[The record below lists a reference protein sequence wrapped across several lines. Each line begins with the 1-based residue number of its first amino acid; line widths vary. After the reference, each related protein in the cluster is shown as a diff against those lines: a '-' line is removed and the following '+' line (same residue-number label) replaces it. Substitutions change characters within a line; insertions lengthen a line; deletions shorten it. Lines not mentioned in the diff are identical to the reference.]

1 MTEWRDPERH
11 VRTGMPPFVDAYNRV
26 RELISRDRLQPG
38 EQLPNEVAIGGELSI
53 PRELVREALLLL
65 EEDGHLVR
73 DRDRRW
79 CVAAAPPFPVGFADG
94 FHQQLRD
101 GARPVRRL
109 HAAVERGGSWS
120 RELLRTDEPKLVWET
135 VFELDD
141 VLLASTLE
149 VMPLSIVPAEVAGAD
164 DDAQRDVARWPTLLD
179 ALEPARRAA
188 MTPLVWR
195 LAPVSRDTE
204 RLSWMELPLHGMPA
218 VVTAVLAEGGEPS
231 YLAKNIFD
239 LTSFQVAVDLLAGA
253 DGLA

>member
-26 RELISRDRLQPG
+26 RELIRRDGLEPG
-38 EQLPNEVAIGGELSI
+38 EQLPNEVVIGGELSI
-53 PRELVREALLLL
+53 RRELAHEALLLL

-79 CVAAAPPFPVGFADG
+79 CVAPAPPYPVGFADG
-94 FHQQLRD
+94 FHRQLRD
-101 GARPVRRL
+101 AATPVRRL

-135 VFELDD
+135 VFELDG

-149 VMPLSIVPAEVAGAD
+149 VMPLSVVPPEVAEAD
-164 DDAQRDVARWPTLLD
+164 DEAQRDVGRWPTLLD
-179 ALEPARRAA
+179 ALDPARRAA
-188 MTPLVWR
+188 MVPMVWR
-195 LAPVSRDTE
+195 LSPVSRDTE

-218 VVTAVLAEGGEPS
+218 VVTSVLAQDGAPA

-239 LTSFQVAVDLLAGA
+239 LTSFQVAVDLLGPPQPR
-253 DGLA
+253 

>member
-11 VRTGMPPFVDAYNRV
+11 VRTGVPPFVDAYNRV
-26 RELISRDRLQPG
+26 RELISRDRFEPG
-38 EQLPNEVAIGGELSI
+38 EQLPNEVVIGGELSI
-53 PRELVREALLLL
+53 PREFAHEALLLF
-65 EEDGHLVR
+65 EEDGHVVR

-79 CVAAAPPFPVGFADG
+79 CVAPSSPFPVGFADG
-94 FHQQLRD
+94 FHRQLRD

-135 VFELDD
+135 VLELEG

-149 VMPLSIVPAEVAGAD
+149 VMPLSLVPEHVAQAD
-164 DDAQRDVARWPTLLD
+164 DDAQRDVGRWPTLLD

-188 MTPLVWR
+188 MVPLVWR
-195 LAPVSRDTE
+195 LSPVSRDTE
-204 RLSWMELPLHGMPA
+204 RLSWMDLPLYGMPA
-218 VVTAVLAEGGEPS
+218 VVTTVLAEDGEPA

-239 LTSFQVAVDLLAGA
+239 LTSFQVAVDLLGPAQPS
-253 DGLA
+253 